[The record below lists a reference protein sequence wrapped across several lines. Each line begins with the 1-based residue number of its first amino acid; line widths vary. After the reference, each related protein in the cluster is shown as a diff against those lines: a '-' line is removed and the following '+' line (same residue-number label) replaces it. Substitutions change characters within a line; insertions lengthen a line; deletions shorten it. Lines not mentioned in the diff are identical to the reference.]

1 MLGGPFLKPS
11 QRYFTCDLFYSIVSS
26 KIKKMPELIM
36 LCGIPTSG
44 KSTYVEKLKKMKYW
58 ENAVVLSTDSYIE
71 EYAKRVGQTYNEVF
85 DDVIPDATR
94 ELELEFNMAKDE
106 GKDIIWDQTNLS
118 VKTRRKKL
126 LKLPSYYRRNA
137 VYFEV
142 SLEEA
147 LERNKHREGKF
158 IPESILKRMWHQFEI
173 PTRNEDF
180 DYVEKVDGQAT
191 VQPSF

>member
-1 MLGGPFLKPS
+1 
-11 QRYFTCDLFYSIVSS
+11 
-26 KIKKMPELIM
+26 MPELIM

-58 ENAVVLSTDSYIE
+58 ENVVVLSTDNYIE

-94 ELELEFNMAKDE
+94 ELELELNMAKDK

-126 LKLPSYYRRNA
+126 LKLPSFYRRNA

-142 SLEEA
+142 SLEDA

-180 DYVEKVDGQAT
+180 DYVEKA
-191 VQPSF
+191 

>member
-1 MLGGPFLKPS
+1 
-11 QRYFTCDLFYSIVSS
+11 
-26 KIKKMPELIM
+26 MPELIM

-142 SLEEA
+142 SLEDA

-180 DYVEKVDGQAT
+180 DYVEKA
-191 VQPSF
+191 

>member
-1 MLGGPFLKPS
+1 
-11 QRYFTCDLFYSIVSS
+11 
-26 KIKKMPELIM
+26 MPELIM
-36 LCGIPTSG
+36 LCGVPTSG

-58 ENAVVLSTDSYIE
+58 ENSVVLSTDDYIE
-71 EYAKRVGQTYNEVF
+71 KEAKRMGLTYNQIF
-85 DDVIPDATR
+85 DDAIGDATR
-94 ELELEFNMAKDE
+94 ELELQLNMAKDK

-118 VKTRRKKL
+118 VKSRRKKL
-126 LKLPSYYRRNA
+126 LKLPSFYRRSV

-180 DYVEKVDGQAT
+180 DYVEKVESQGT
-191 VQPSF
+191 LQPSL